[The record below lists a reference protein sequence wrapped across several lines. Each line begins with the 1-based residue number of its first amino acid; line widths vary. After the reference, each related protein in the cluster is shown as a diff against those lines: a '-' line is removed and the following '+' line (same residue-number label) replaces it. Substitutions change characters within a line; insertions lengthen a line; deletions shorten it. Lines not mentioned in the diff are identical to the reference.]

1 MLLVI
6 NVHEFSIMVY
16 GMKIRFHLAAKLI
29 VQIKMFQVIYIR
41 PSCIYIIMIIN
52 RQSTNNLGNFR
63 PLNII
68 FNVSDI

>member
-1 MLLVI
+1 MLLII
-6 NVHEFSIMVY
+6 NVHEFTIMVN
-16 GMKIRFHLAAKLI
+16 GIKFRFHLAVKLI
-29 VQIKMFQVIYIR
+29 VQIEMFQVIYIR
-41 PSCIYIIMIIN
+41 PSCIYIIIIVN